1 MAESYLTT
9 DIIVIIVLTV
19 LVVLIGIC
27 AFLMHFYWTKIGI
40 AEIWN
45 TAKWSSM
52 RSSIYQKVRNFSRPS
67 TAKSLDQESLA
78 QVSIHSDDVEHLS
91 LQKKRSSPMITAY
104 HTPTYVTYINSNQ
117 PGKLASVMP
126 YSEPARPNYHGRT
139 HGRAIDNTGVFN
151 SYSSNNNRSNDLA
164 SKIQKQRF

>member
-9 DIIVIIVLTV
+9 DIIVIIVLTI

-27 AFLMHFYWTKIGI
+27 AFLVHFYWTKIGI

-78 QVSIHSDDVEHLS
+78 RVSIHSNDAAHLS
-91 LQKKRSSPMITAY
+91 LQNKKSSPMITAY
-104 HTPTYVTYINSNQ
+104 HTPTYVTHINSNQ
-117 PGKLASVMP
+117 STKLASVMP
-126 YSEPARPNYHGRT
+126 YSEPARPKYHGRK
-139 HGRAIDNTGVFN
+139 HGRAIDNAGVYN

-164 SKIQKQRF
+164 STIQKQRF